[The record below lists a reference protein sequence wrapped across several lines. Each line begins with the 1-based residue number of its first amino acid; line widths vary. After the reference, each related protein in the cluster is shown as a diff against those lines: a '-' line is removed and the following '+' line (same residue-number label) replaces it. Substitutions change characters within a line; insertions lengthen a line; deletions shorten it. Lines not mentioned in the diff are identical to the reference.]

1 MDGDC
6 RVDNIK
12 CAICYDTANCDSIEL
27 KCGHAFGK
35 SCMQKWLARNDQ
47 KNCHFCRKELTDID
61 LKKIGK
67 IPLHERMVVILE
79 RTIKFIRETVD
90 MTVDMFVHPNP
101 SLLVGIAGGATA
113 TLAAVVADE
122 NDAGIGA
129 SIFIS
134 CTIGGFVSIHE
145 WERQLTVEL
154 ATGFATGVAT
164 FVSMG
169 KPAAFSLAAVSVVKL
184 AANYLVRNH

>member
-1 MDGDC
+1 MNGDC

-12 CAICYDTANCDSIEL
+12 CAICFDTANCKSIKL
-27 KCGHAFGK
+27 KCGHTFGK
-35 SCMQKWLARNDQ
+35 SCMQKWLARNDK

-67 IPLHERMVVILE
+67 IPLQERMVVILE

-90 MTVDMFVHPNP
+90 MFAHPNP

-113 TLAAVVADE
+113 AAAAIVADE
-122 NDAGIGA
+122 NHVGNVA
-129 SIFIS
+129 SNFII
-134 CTIGGFVSIHE
+134 CTTGVFVSIHE
-145 WERQLTVEL
+145 RERGVTVEL
-154 ATGFATGVAT
+154 ATGVAT
-164 FVSMG
+164 SVFMG
-169 KPAAFSLAAVSVVKL
+169 KPAAFCLATVSVVKV

>member
-79 RTIKFIRETVD
+79 RTIKFIRKTVD
-90 MTVDMFVHPNP
+90 MLVHPNP

-113 TLAAVVADE
+113 AVAGLVVDE
-122 NDAGIGA
+122 NNGGIGA
-129 SIFIS
+129 SMFIS

-164 FVSMG
+164 SVFVG
-169 KPAAFSLAAVSVVKL
+169 KPAAFCLAAVSVVKV